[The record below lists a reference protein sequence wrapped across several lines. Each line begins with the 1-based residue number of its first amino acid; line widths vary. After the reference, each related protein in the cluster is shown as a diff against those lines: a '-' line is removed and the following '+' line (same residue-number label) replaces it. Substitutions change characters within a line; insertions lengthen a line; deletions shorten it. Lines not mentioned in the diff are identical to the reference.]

1 MPRPSFRGDPYA
13 VLGVSIDASAVA
25 IKARWRRLAREH
37 HPDLVGGD
45 SEAAVQATRRMAR
58 INAAYELLSEP
69 QRREAWDRDHG
80 GVFRGTSSGGYASR
94 GRGSDGSADGAASGA
109 AGASAPGGP
118 PRPRPT
124 RPVTGR
130 VDASGVLR
138 PRNAVTTPPG
148 LHRTL
153 PGHPPRGRT
162 FSEREPLRASQPC
175 GPVTRRRGT
184 RPAARPSLADA
195 MATPLE
201 FGRFRGHT
209 LGEVADFEPT
219 YIDWIATTV
228 SRDRD
233 LVVAA
238 RVVRDELDRL
248 GVVRRRRTPHPG
260 FGLRREG
267 VA

>member
-13 VLGVSIDASAVA
+13 VLGVSVDASATT

-45 SEAAVQATRRMAR
+45 HETAVQATRRMAR

-69 QRREAWDRDHG
+69 ERREAWDRDHG
-80 GVFRGTSSGGYASR
+80 RASGAAASRGYAS
-94 GRGSDGSADGAASGA
+94 GDRGSEGSGDRADGAAD
-109 AGASAPGGP
+109 GASGGP

-153 PGHPPRGRT
+153 PGHPPRGRS

-184 RPAARPSLADA
+184 RPPARPALADA
-195 MATPLE
+195 MAMPLE

-248 GVVRRRRTPHPG
+248 GIVRRRRTPHPG

>member
-13 VLGVSIDASAVA
+13 VLGVSLDASATT

-45 SEAAVQATRRMAR
+45 PDTSVQATRRMAR

-69 QRREAWDRDHG
+69 ERREAWDRDHG
-80 GVFRGTSSGGYASR
+80 RASRGTSSRGYASR
-94 GRGSDGSADGAASGA
+94 GRGSEGAREGADST
-109 AGASAPGGP
+109 AGGPGVATPGGP

-153 PGHPPRGRT
+153 PGHPPRGRS
-162 FSEREPLRASQPC
+162 FSEREP
-175 GPVTRRRGT
+175 
-184 RPAARPSLADA
+184 
-195 MATPLE
+195 
-201 FGRFRGHT
+201 
-209 LGEVADFEPT
+209 
-219 YIDWIATTV
+219 
-228 SRDRD
+228 
-233 LVVAA
+233 
-238 RVVRDELDRL
+238 
-248 GVVRRRRTPHPG
+248 
-260 FGLRREG
+260 
-267 VA
+267 

>member
-1 MPRPSFRGDPYA
+1 MPRTTFRGDPYA
-13 VLGVSIDASAVA
+13 TLGVTPDASTAA

-45 SEAAVQATRRMAR
+45 HDAAVQATRRMAR
-58 INAAYELLSEP
+58 INAAYELLADSE
-69 QRREAWDRDHG
+69 RRSTWDRDHG
-80 GVFRGTSSGGYASR
+80 VRGGFRDVGGAAGSR
-94 GRGSDGSADGAASGA
+94 GRGTAEY
-109 AGASAPGGP
+109 AGPSGP

-130 VDASGVLR
+130 LDATGLFR

-148 LHRTL
+148 LRSTL
-153 PGHPPRGRT
+153 PGHPPRGTTR
-162 FSEREPLRASQPC
+162 ERPEPVRASQPC
-175 GPVTRRRGT
+175 GPVTRRSGARAAT
-184 RPAARPSLADA
+184 RPRLADA
-195 MATPLE
+195 LAMPLD

-209 LGEVADFEPT
+209 LGEVADFEPS
-219 YIDWIATTV
+219 YIDWIASTV

-238 RVVRDELDRL
+238 RVIRDDLDRR
-248 GVVRRRRTPHPG
+248 GVVRRTRPQHPG
-260 FGLRREG
+260 FGVRREG